1 MGKRLCLIGV
11 TGKKSGGVL
20 AELISKN
27 IQLINKM
34 FPDGIVVLTRPE
46 SDISKLK
53 VLLPEAEIHGGNI
66 ADPAFLQKYFKD
78 VDTVIHLAS
87 IHYSSGITDSA
98 VVCHVRRL
106 ILIHTT
112 GIYSKYKAAGEGY
125 RKIDDYVYRVCRENN
140 IVLTICRPTMIYGN
154 IYDNN
159 VIVFVKMV
167 DKLPI
172 MPVVNG
178 ARYELQPVHYSD
190 LAKAYYEILVHEE
203 TTGNKDFNLSG
214 GKPIMLRDMLI
225 VIGQN
230 LGKKVHFI
238 SCPFII
244 AYGGAWLVYLLS
256 FKKMDMREKVQRLC
270 EPRTFT
276 HEEASEAFGYAPMN
290 FEEGI
295 VAEVKQYMNN
305 EGISENFITK

>member
-1 MGKRLCLIGV
+1 MGKKLCLIGV

-20 AELISKN
+20 AELISEN
-27 IQLINKM
+27 ISVINDM
-34 FPDGIVVLTRPE
+34 FPGGIVVLTRPE
-46 SDISKLK
+46 SDTAKLK
-53 VLLPEAEIHGGNI
+53 SLLPEAEVYGGNI
-66 ADPAFLQKYFKD
+66 ADSAFLEDHFKD

-87 IHYSSGITDSA
+87 IHYSSGITDA
-98 VVCHVRRL
+98 AATCHVRRL

-167 DKLPI
+167 DRLPI

-190 LAKAYYEILVHEE
+190 LAKAYYEILINEE
-203 TTGNKDFNLSG
+203 TTGNRDFNLSG
-214 GKPIMLRDMLI
+214 GRPIMLRDMFT

-238 SCPFII
+238 SCPYPI
-244 AYGGAWLVYLLS
+244 AYGGAWLIYLLS
-256 FKKMDMREKVQRLC
+256 LKKIDMREKVQRLC

-276 HEEASEAFGYAPMN
+276 HEEAFEAFGYDPVD

-295 VAEVKQYMNN
+295 VEEVRQYRKVADIQTH
-305 EGISENFITK
+305 ISE

>member
-1 MGKRLCLIGV
+1 MGKKLCLIGV

-20 AELISKN
+20 AELISEN
-27 IQLINKM
+27 ISVINDM
-34 FPDGIVVLTRPE
+34 FPGGIVVLTRPE
-46 SDISKLK
+46 SDTAKLK
-53 VLLPEAEIHGGNI
+53 SLLPEAEVYGGNI
-66 ADPAFLQKYFKD
+66 AEPAFLEEHFKD

-87 IHYSSGITDSA
+87 IHFSSGITDA
-98 VVCHVRRL
+98 AATCHVRRL

-167 DKLPI
+167 DRLPI

-190 LAKAYYEILVHEE
+190 LAKAYYEILIHEE
-203 TTGNKDFNLSG
+203 TTGNRDFNLSG
-214 GKPIMLRDMLI
+214 GKPIMLRDMFT

-238 SCPFII
+238 SCPYPI
-244 AYGGAWLVYLLS
+244 AYGGAWLIYLLS
-256 FKKMDMREKVQRLC
+256 LKKIDMREKVQRLC

-276 HEEASEAFGYAPMN
+276 HEEAFEAFGYDPVN

-295 VAEVKQYMNN
+295 VEEVRQYRKVADIQTH
-305 EGISENFITK
+305 ISE